1 MKTDHRTFAAFLA
14 AAVWADGEYD
24 ENEKQFLFDL
34 GADMELPT
42 IPVVVEKEIKATEKM
57 TEEEINSHLEKAAKH
72 VFKGEEEGVL
82 TLVLHMLCADAVLTQ
97 DEIENFMAF
106 ADILGVDEER
116 AGAILD
122 EFVDEEEDLII
133 EGEEAPAEQ

>member
-57 TEEEINSHLEKAAKH
+57 TEEEINEHLEKASKH

-82 TLVLHMLCADAVLTQ
+82 TICLHMLCADAVLSQ
-97 DEIENFMAF
+97 DEVDNYMAF
-106 ADILGVDEER
+106 AEILGVDENR
-116 AGAILD
+116 AIEILD
-122 EFVDEEEDLII
+122 EFVNEEEDLIV
-133 EGEEAPAEQ
+133 ESKNTSAE

>member
-57 TEEEINSHLEKAAKH
+57 TE
-72 VFKGEEEGVL
+72 
-82 TLVLHMLCADAVLTQ
+82 
-97 DEIENFMAF
+97 
-106 ADILGVDEER
+106 
-116 AGAILD
+116 
-122 EFVDEEEDLII
+122 
-133 EGEEAPAEQ
+133 